1 MKFVILLIIVLAVL
15 VWFQRLKK
23 NLVERARQAT
33 QAAEQYRRNA
43 EAAAAANSSGA
54 TGQASVGGA
63 SPQVE
68 TMVACAHCGLHFP
81 ASEAVTDHSGAI
93 FCSEEHRRLQVAE
106 RTRAP

>member
-1 MKFVILLIIVLAVL
+1 MKFVILVIIVLAVL

-23 NLVERARQAT
+23 NLVEKARQAT

-43 EAAAAANSSGA
+43 EATANSSGA
-54 TGQASVGGA
+54 AAGPASVGGA

-68 TMVACAHCGLHFP
+68 TMVACVHCGLHFP
-81 ASEAVTDHSGAI
+81 ASEAVTDHAGAI

-106 RTRAP
+106 ATRAP